1 MVNLVQRGQNQRKR
15 SVANNVNNF
24 VNFVP
29 ALLKSI
35 ILGFYRNLFEKL
47 SIFGFV
53 RKGTSFEVPFLLPL
67 CVCHQ
72 HQRGLLHESI

>member
-35 ILGFYRNLFEKL
+35 ILGFCRNLFEKL

>member
-1 MVNLVQRGQNQRKR
+1 MVNLVQRGQNQRKGR
-15 SVANNVNNF
+15 ATNNVNNF

-35 ILGFYRNLFEKL
+35 ILDFCRNLFGKL

-53 RKGTSFEVPFLLPL
+53 RKGTSFEVPFLLPFMRL
-67 CVCHQ
+67 SSTPK
-72 HQRGLLHESI
+72 EAST

>member
-15 SVANNVNNF
+15 SVADNVNNF

-35 ILGFYRNLFEKL
+35 ILGFCRNLFEKL

>member
-15 SVANNVNNF
+15 SVANNGNNF

-35 ILGFYRNLFEKL
+35 ILGFCRNLFEKL